1 MGFLDIFKR
10 KANEVVTEHASSGT
24 IRNSFYSSIT
34 RQQGQPSPQNLNT
47 FLELYRKDPV
57 VQAALT
63 TRSEAILN
71 SGWTI
76 EGSKTAKD
84 SAERLL
90 KKIGFNYTFLNQ
102 LVLNALLYDHVF
114 IEIERTNAG
123 SPAGLHILET
133 PFMEIVHDEHG
144 EIFAYEQLGENG
156 TRVRFPVEDIVYLK
170 TNGVS
175 SAVWGESSLE
185 SLFRTLTTKNLFE
198 KFIHSMAANNDFRQV
213 FKTSMTD
220 DNIREFL
227 AYYADARSNPD
238 EPLVMQVRK
247 TGDSLPMDNV
257 FETMRDPEDLNKF
270 LGVIDKMR
278 EQALMVLKVPPI
290 LIGVPDN
297 SNRSNSDAQIEAF
310 HMSNRSK
317 RRLIAEAIEEL
328 FSKLGLT
335 AEFSWNPIDK
345 RNEKDDVEIA
355 ERLINMG
362 AKPEVVEEFL
372 RSTGLELPDGEL
384 FYTQEEKMKMQS
396 DMMSDTKK
404 SEDLYPSR
412 QRKSEGEA
420 NQKIGTGKDG
430 STREDQL

>member
-1 MGFLDIFKR
+1 MAFLDFLKR
-10 KANEVVTEHASSGT
+10 KAKEDITEHASKGT
-24 IRNSFYSSIT
+24 IRNSFYSSYSNK
-34 RQQGQPSPQNLNT
+34 QLQGQPSPQNLNT
-47 FLELYRKDPV
+47 FLELFKKDPV
-57 VQAALT
+57 VHAALT

-71 SGWTI
+71 SGWTV

-90 KKIGFNYTFLNQ
+90 KKLGFNYTFLNQ

-133 PFMEIVHDEHG
+133 PYMEIDHDKHG
-144 EIFAYEQLGENG
+144 EINGYVQRGEEG
-156 TRVRFPVEDIVYLK
+156 EPIYFPTNDIVYLK
-170 TNGVS
+170 TNGIS

-198 KFIHSMAANNDFRQV
+198 KFINSMASNNDFRQV

-220 DNIREFL
+220 DNIKEFL
-227 AYYADARSNPD
+227 AYYADARTNPD

-257 FETMRDPEDLNKF
+257 FETMRDPEDLDKF
-270 LGVIDKMR
+270 LGLIDKMR

-317 RRLIAEAIEEL
+317 RRLLNEAITEL
-328 FSKLGLT
+328 FSKIGVT

-345 RNEKDDVEIA
+345 RNEKDDVEMA
-355 ERLINMG
+355 ERMINMG
-362 AKPEVVEEFL
+362 FKTDVVAKFL
-372 RSTGLELPDGEL
+372 RQSGLPLPEGEL
-384 FYTQEEKMKMQS
+384 FDKERMKAPG
-396 DMMSDTKK
+396 K
-404 SEDLYPSR
+404 SEDMYDSR
-412 QRKSEGEA
+412 KRKSEGEG
-420 NQKIGTGKDG
+420 NKKIGTGSDG